1 MYTIK
6 LSKSLDPDQAR
17 QNVGPVLVPYVF
29 QMLSADD
36 TSTYGQIVKKFVS
49 VHWSL
54 YMFMPVYV
62 LWLIKRQI
70 RIVFKWV
77 LHVLIYRKCVES
89 LI

>member
-6 LSKSLDPDQAR
+6 LSKNLDPDQAR
-17 QNVGPVLVPYVF
+17 RFVGPDLGPYFF

-62 LWLIKRQI
+62 LWLIKSQI
-70 RIVFKWV
+70 RIVLNGYYMYYF
-77 LHVLIYRKCVES
+77 IANA
-89 LI
+89 